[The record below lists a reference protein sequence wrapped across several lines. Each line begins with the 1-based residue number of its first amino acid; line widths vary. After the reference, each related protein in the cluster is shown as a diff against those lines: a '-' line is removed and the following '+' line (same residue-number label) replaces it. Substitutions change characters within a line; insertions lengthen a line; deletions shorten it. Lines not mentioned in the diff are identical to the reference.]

1 MAVLAAREGHLRGV
15 SFGYRIDETKEST
28 VGGKRIVTVTR
39 LTPVELSL
47 TAIGADPKA
56 VIRSPQME
64 PQQTT
69 QTTQITTTDPP
80 ALSDRAAA
88 NVEIRSI
95 ARLSGLP
102 QTWINSQIDANAT
115 AEQARAAAF
124 EAMRV
129 RSAHAENIR
138 TVSASIGGFDSNDPE
153 WRRATIGEAIFCR
166 MTGSNSFRR
175 RQALCRPI
183 PRRDRAGLPQSSRH
197 ASNRRAGHDCR
208 ARVFRNNERFTIRS
222 TRRD

>member
-15 SFGYRIDETKEST
+15 SFGYRIDETKELT

-56 VIRSPQME
+56 VIRSSQME

-88 NVEIRSI
+88 NVEIRSYRPPLGL
-95 ARLSGLP
+95 AANVDRL
-102 QTWINSQIDANAT
+102 AN
-115 AEQARAAAF
+115 
-124 EAMRV
+124 
-129 RSAHAENIR
+129 
-138 TVSASIGGFDSNDPE
+138 
-153 WRRATIGEAIFCR
+153 
-166 MTGSNSFRR
+166 R
-175 RQALCRPI
+175 RQ
-183 PRRDRAGLPQSSRH
+183 RD
-197 ASNRRAGHDCR
+197 RRAGASR
-208 ARVFRNNERFTIRS
+208 GL
-222 TRRD
+222 